1 VNPGREPTRR
11 AAPGPVAIITGAAR
25 GIGAETAIRLAAA
38 GWSLVLVDRCADDP
52 VLSYPLARP
61 EDLAATAAACGG
73 EEQAVTAVAD
83 VRDQAALDAAVAL
96 GVERFGG
103 LDAAVAVAGGIAG
116 GNPAWET
123 GDDVWATMFGVN
135 VEGAWRLARAAVPEL
150 LRRPEP
156 RQGRVLAVSSAGG
169 TLGLPLLTAYS
180 AAKHAVVGFV
190 RSLAAELGPAGITVN
205 AVAPGSTETAML
217 DASAEVYGL
226 TGTAEFA
233 GHHQLR
239 RLVAPGEVAALLA
252 WLCGPD
258 SSGITGAVLPVDAG
272 MTAS

>member
-1 VNPGREPTRR
+1 
-11 AAPGPVAIITGAAR
+11 
-25 GIGAETAIRLAAA
+25 
-38 GWSLVLVDRCADDP
+38 
-52 VLSYPLARP
+52 
-61 EDLAATAAACGG
+61 
-73 EEQAVTAVAD
+73 
-83 VRDQAALDAAVAL
+83 
-96 GVERFGG
+96 
-103 LDAAVAVAGGIAG
+103 
-116 GNPAWET
+116 
-123 GDDVWATMFGVN
+123 M
-135 VEGAWRLARAAVPEL
+135 
-150 LRRPEP
+150 
-156 RQGRVLAVSSAGG
+156 SSAGG

-258 SSGITGAVLPVDAG
+258 SSGITGAILPVDAG